1 MKNFTNRFLGISMAL
16 ILSACSSYYADQVEP
31 FSEHELKEYSML
43 KPQGTMR
50 DGIFHMQRIGSQNT
64 VLVEDRIELKRPD
77 LPPFDVAYIS
87 RNVESILLELSNAA
101 GESIVIPQGVRN
113 RTVTVVHSG
122 ADFQEMLDII
132 LSKIGYHYNYVD
144 GVWYVTRFPVRT
156 YALEVG
162 QSERAGSIVS
172 MNEFSPEV
180 SENAAT
186 KFTSDELDT
195 VYTDDIWVQV
205 EEAVTDLIQ
214 VGNIAASEGGSA
226 SGGVNSQ
233 GRFLTPEEA
242 ANTDEEAEADS
253 ASDLF
258 GALTEG
264 GGLAPKRIDNVGV
277 QDHLQPEEK
286 AEPWFKVTKSAG
298 LLTVRAAPEAHRL
311 IEDYLEQ
318 VQANALKQVFVEM
331 RIIAVVKDKTT
342 DHGTDWEKSGI
353 QIDDALASVG
363 FSPVTALSSL
373 TAQGGVLS
381 AATPNGD
388 LGFVYQALSQIGS
401 VHTVTSPSVIARNNQ
416 LSRVSLTRQLGYAE
430 TEVEQNTTSG
440 GDVVIGTRTDN
451 PKYKNAGTVL
461 SVFPYIGKSKVQIR
475 VRLSISSKSGDTA
488 ISTRVGDDDAITNLV
503 PELTTNVIDQDLVLE
518 YGRAYVISKVIES
531 NRNAERDYIPGLA
544 DIPAFG
550 ELMQRNNN
558 SQEDT
563 EFVVLLRVSR
573 S

>member
-1 MKNFTNRFLGISMAL
+1 MKNFRNTVLS
-16 ILSACSSYYADQVEP
+16 LSAALLLGACSTYYADEVQPMSDAEVE
-31 FSEHELKEYSML
+31 EYKTF
-43 KPQGTMR
+43 KPSGSMR
-50 DGIFHMQRIGSQNT
+50 DGVFHMQRIGTKST
-64 VLVEDRIELKRPD
+64 MLVEDQIQLKRPD

-87 RNVESILLELSNAA
+87 RNVESILLELANAA

-122 ADFQEMLDII
+122 GDFQEMLDII
-132 LSKIGYHYNYVD
+132 LSKVGYHYNYVD
-144 GVWYVTRFPVRT
+144 GVWYITRFPVRT

-162 QSERAGSIVS
+162 QSDRGGSIIS

-180 SENAAT
+180 SENAST
-186 KFTSDELDT
+186 KFTSEELDT
-195 VYTDDIWVQV
+195 KYTDDMWQQV
-205 EEAVTDLIQ
+205 EEAVVDLIQ
-214 VGNIAASEGGSA
+214 VGNVEPA
-226 SGGVNSQ
+226 SGGSISGGVTSQ

-242 ANTDEEAEADS
+242 AETETDASAAE
-253 ASDLF
+253 DLF
-258 GALTEG
+258 GSLTET
-264 GGLAPKRIDNVGV
+264 GGLNPTRIGDVGT

-286 AEPWFKVTKSAG
+286 AEPWYKLTKSAG
-298 LLTVRAAPEAHRL
+298 LITVRAAPEAHRL
-311 IEDYLEQ
+311 IEDYLSQ
-318 VQANALKQVFVEM
+318 VQENALKQVFVEM
-331 RIIAVVKDKTT
+331 RIVAVVKDKKT
-342 DHGTDWEKSGI
+342 DHGTDWEKSGL
-353 QIDDALASVG
+353 QLDDALASVG

-388 LGFVYQALSQIGS
+388 LSFVYQALSTIGS

-461 SVFPYIGKSKVQIR
+461 SVFPYIGKSKVQMR

-531 NRNAERDYIPGLA
+531 NRNAEKDYIPGLA

-550 ELMQRNNN
+550 EIMQRNNN
-558 SQEDT
+558 SKEDT

-573 S
+573 G

>member
-1 MKNFTNRFLGISMAL
+1 MKNITNKLLGLSAAL
-16 ILSACSSYYADQVEP
+16 LLSACSTYYADEVKPMSDQEVE
-31 FSEHELKEYSML
+31 EYSRL
-43 KPQGTMR
+43 KPQSSMR

-64 VLVEDRIELKRPD
+64 VLVEDRITLKRPD

-87 RNVESILLELSNAA
+87 RNVESILLELANAA

-122 ADFQEMLDII
+122 ADFREMLEII
-132 LSKIGYHYNYVD
+132 LSKIGYHYNYVN
-144 GVWYVTRFPVRT
+144 GVWYITRYPVKT
-156 YALEVG
+156 YALELG
-162 QSERAGSIVS
+162 QSDRGGSIVS

-195 VYTDDIWVQV
+195 KYNDDTWMQV
-205 EEAVTDLIQ
+205 EEALSEFIQ
-214 VGNIAASEGGSA
+214 VGNVEPAQGGNV
-226 SGGVNSQ
+226 SGGVTTQ
-233 GRFLTPEEA
+233 GRFLTPQEA
-242 ANTDEEAEADS
+242 AETETEDS
-253 ASDLF
+253 AAEDLF
-258 GALTEG
+258 GALTET
-264 GGLAPKRIDNVGV
+264 GGLSPNRVDTVSS

-286 AEPWFKVTKSAG
+286 AEPWYKLTKGAG
-298 LLTVRAAPEAHRL
+298 LITVRAAPEAHRL
-311 IEDYLEQ
+311 IEGYLSQ
-318 VQANALKQVFVEM
+318 VQENALKQVFVEM
-331 RIIAVVKDKTT
+331 RIIAVVKDKKT
-342 DHGTDWEKSGI
+342 DRGTDWEKSGI
-353 QIDDALASVG
+353 QLDDALASVG
-363 FSPVTALSSL
+363 FSPSTALSSL
-373 TAQGGVLS
+373 TAQGAVLS

-388 LGFVYQALSQIGS
+388 LSFVYQALSNVGS

-461 SVFPYIGKSKVQIR
+461 SVFPYIGKSKVQMR

-531 NRNAERDYIPGLA
+531 NVNADKDYIPGLA

-550 ELMQRNNN
+550 EIMQRNNN
-558 SQEDT
+558 TKEDT